1 VFDLRHGFDIVNL
14 PKSVTLFV
22 NLLAALG
29 LFATAAMAQE
39 AGKAPA
45 KADAVKGQAIASQAC
60 AACHGADGN
69 SVAPANPK
77 LAGQVPEFLA
87 KQLADFKAN
96 KDRKNAV
103 MLGMA
108 SGLSA
113 DDMRNV
119 AAYYASQPAKAGAA
133 KNKDTL
139 ELGQKLWRGGDTT
152 RGLPACAG
160 CHGAT
165 GAGLPSQ
172 YPRLAG
178 QHAEYIETQLK
189 GFRAGERQNDPQ
201 RMMRMVAAKLT
212 DKDISAVAD
221 YIAGLK

>member
-1 VFDLRHGFDIVNL
+1 
-14 PKSVTLFV
+14 
-22 NLLAALG
+22 
-29 LFATAAMAQE
+29 
-39 AGKAPA
+39 
-45 KADAVKGQAIASQAC
+45 
-60 AACHGADGN
+60 
-69 SVAPANPK
+69 
-77 LAGQVPEFLA
+77 
-87 KQLADFKAN
+87 
-96 KDRKNAV
+96 
-103 MLGMA
+103 
-108 SGLSA
+108 
-113 DDMRNV
+113 MRNV

>member
-1 VFDLRHGFDIVNL
+1 
-14 PKSVTLFV
+14 
-22 NLLAALG
+22 
-29 LFATAAMAQE
+29 M
-39 AGKAPA
+39 
-45 KADAVKGQAIASQAC
+45 
-60 AACHGADGN
+60 
-69 SVAPANPK
+69 
-77 LAGQVPEFLA
+77 
-87 KQLADFKAN
+87 
-96 KDRKNAV
+96 
-103 MLGMA
+103 GMA

-119 AAYYASQPAKAGAA
+119 AAYYSSQPAKAGAA

>member
-1 VFDLRHGFDIVNL
+1 MVELLNT
-14 PKSVTLFV
+14 PNAMTLFARLLLSV
-22 NLLAALG
+22 ALAASFSLVHAEG
-29 LFATAAMAQE
+29 A
-39 AGKAPA
+39 APA
-45 KADAVKGQAIASQAC
+45 APKADPAKGAAVYNGMCSS
-60 AACHGADGN
+60 CHGADGN
-69 SVAPANPK
+69 SGAPLYPK
-77 LAGQVPEFLA
+77 LSQQHPEYLA
-87 KQLADFKAN
+87 KQLAEFKSGKRAN
-96 KDRKNAV
+96 AI
-103 MLGMA
+103 M
-108 SGLSA
+108 SGLAAGLSD

-119 AAYYASQPAKAGAA
+119 AAYYASQAAKPGAA

-139 ELGQKLWRGGDTT
+139 ELGQKLWRGGDTA